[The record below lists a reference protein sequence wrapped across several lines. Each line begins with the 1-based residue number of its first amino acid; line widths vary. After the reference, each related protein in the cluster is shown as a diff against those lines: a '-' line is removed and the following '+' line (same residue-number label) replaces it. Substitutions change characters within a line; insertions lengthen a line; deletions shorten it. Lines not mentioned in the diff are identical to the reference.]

1 VRLAILTSRIRVEE
15 KLLIEALRRRAIAFD
30 IIDDGE
36 LLLDLSRPDEQWREY
51 DAVLYR
57 SLSQSRGLAVL
68 HVLEH
73 WGIRVCNSAAVTA
86 TCNDKLL
93 TTLAL
98 LRAEIPVPQTLL
110 AFDTQVTIRGIEAL
124 GYPVVLKPTSGSWGR
139 LLARI
144 NDRDAAE
151 AVLEHQETLGSYQH
165 HIHYVQEYIAK
176 QQRDI
181 RAFVVGERTICAIY
195 RTSEHWVTNTAR
207 GAVASNCPVT
217 PELESLCAR
226 AAQAVGGG
234 ILAVD
239 LLEDPQRGLLVNEIN
254 ATMEF
259 RNSIAP
265 TGVDIPNEMID
276 YVFSGVT
283 IGTEGDASVPTPHP
297 HCRDKDIRTD
307 ETIGHVGD
315 ASVPTPHPHHSRPYG
330 LAGIEGDASV
340 PTPHPHYSRPYGLQE
355 EVVR

>member
-1 VRLAILTSRIRVEE
+1 MRLAILTSRIRVEE
-15 KLLIEALRRRAIAFD
+15 RLLIDALRQRAIAFD
-30 IIDDGE
+30 IVDDGE
-36 LLLDLSRPDEQWREY
+36 LLLDLSYPDERWRDY
-51 DAVLYR
+51 DAVLCR
-57 SLSQSRGLAVL
+57 SMSQSRGLAML

-73 WGIRVCNSAAVTA
+73 WGVRVYNPATVTA

-98 LRAEIPVPQTLL
+98 LRAGIPTPHTML
-110 AFDTQVTIRGIEAL
+110 AFDSQVAIKGMDML

-151 AVLEHQETLGSYQH
+151 AVLEHRETLGSYQH
-165 HIHYVQEYIAK
+165 HIHYIQEYIAK
-176 QQRDI
+176 PQRDI

-217 PELESLCAR
+217 PELDSLCVR

-234 ILAVD
+234 ILAIDV
-239 LLEDPQRGLLVNEIN
+239 LEDERRGLLINEIN

-265 TGVDIPNEMID
+265 TGVDIPNAMLD
-276 YVFSGVT
+276 YVLSCV
-283 IGTEGDASVPTPHP
+283 
-297 HCRDKDIRTD
+297 
-307 ETIGHVGD
+307 
-315 ASVPTPHPHHSRPYG
+315 
-330 LAGIEGDASV
+330 
-340 PTPHPHYSRPYGLQE
+340 QE
-355 EVVR
+355 EAVR

>member
-1 VRLAILTSRIRVEE
+1 MVRLAILTSRIRVEE
-15 KLLIEALRRRAIAFD
+15 KLLIEALRQRAIAFD

-36 LLLDLSRPDEQWREY
+36 LLFDLSNPDERWREY

-57 SLSQSRGLAVL
+57 SVSQSRGLAVL
-68 HVLEH
+68 HILEH
-73 WGIRVCNSAAVTA
+73 WGVPVYNPAAVTA

-98 LRAEIPVPQTLL
+98 LRADIPTPRTLL
-110 AFDTQVTIRGIEAL
+110 AFEPQVTVRAMEML
-124 GYPVVLKPTSGSWGR
+124 GYPVVLKPTAGSWGR

-165 HIHYVQEYIAK
+165 HIHYVQEHITK
-176 QQRDI
+176 PQRDI

-217 PELESLCAR
+217 SELESLCVR

-234 ILAVD
+234 ILAIDVF
-239 LLEDPQRGLLVNEIN
+239 EDPQRGLLVNEIN

-265 TGVDIPNEMID
+265 TGVDIPNLMLD
-276 YVFSGVT
+276 YVLSNV
-283 IGTEGDASVPTPHP
+283 
-297 HCRDKDIRTD
+297 R
-307 ETIGHVGD
+307 
-315 ASVPTPHPHHSRPYG
+315 
-330 LAGIEGDASV
+330 
-340 PTPHPHYSRPYGLQE
+340 E

>member
-1 VRLAILTSRIRVEE
+1 MRLAILTSRIRVEE
-15 KLLIEALRRRAIAFD
+15 RLLIDALRQRAIAFD
-30 IIDDGE
+30 IVDDGE
-36 LLLDLSRPDEQWREY
+36 LLLDLSYPDERWREY
-51 DAVLYR
+51 DAVLCR
-57 SLSQSRGLAVL
+57 SMSQSRGLAML

-73 WGIRVCNSAAVTA
+73 WGVRVYNPATVTA

-98 LRAEIPVPQTLL
+98 LRAGIPTPHTML
-110 AFDTQVTIRGIEAL
+110 AFDSQVAIKGMDML
-124 GYPVVLKPTSGSWGR
+124 SYPVVLKPTSGSWGR

-151 AVLEHQETLGSYQH
+151 AVLEHRETLGSYQH
-165 HIHYVQEYIAK
+165 HIHYIQEYIAK
-176 QQRDI
+176 PQRDI

-217 PELESLCAR
+217 PELDSLCVR

-234 ILAVD
+234 ILAIDV
-239 LLEDPQRGLLVNEIN
+239 LEDERRGLLINEIN

-265 TGVDIPNEMID
+265 TGVDIPNAMLD
-276 YVFSGVT
+276 YVLSCV
-283 IGTEGDASVPTPHP
+283 
-297 HCRDKDIRTD
+297 
-307 ETIGHVGD
+307 
-315 ASVPTPHPHHSRPYG
+315 
-330 LAGIEGDASV
+330 
-340 PTPHPHYSRPYGLQE
+340 QE
-355 EVVR
+355 EAVR

>member
-1 VRLAILTSRIRVEE
+1 MWRWHRRSKKIGGNDTMRLAILTSRVRVEE
-15 KLLIEALRRRAIAFD
+15 KLLIEALRKRAIAFD

-36 LLLDLSRPDEQWREY
+36 LLLDLSHPDERWREY
-51 DAVLYR
+51 DAVLCR
-57 SLSQSRGLAVL
+57 SMSQSRGLAVL

-73 WGIRVCNSAAVTA
+73 WGVRAYNPASVTA

-98 LRAEIPVPQTLL
+98 LRAGIPTPRTLL
-110 AFDTQVTIRGIEAL
+110 AFDTQVTIRGIEML
-124 GYPVVLKPTSGSWGR
+124 GYPVVLKPTTGSWGR

-165 HIHYVQEYIAK
+165 HVHYVQEHVDK
-176 QQRDI
+176 PQRDI
-181 RAFVVGERTICAIY
+181 RAFVVGGRTICAIY

-217 PELESLCAR
+217 PELDDLCVR
-226 AAQAVGGG
+226 AARAVGGG
-234 ILAVD
+234 ILAIDV
-239 LLEDPQRGLLVNEIN
+239 LEDPQRGLLINEIN

-265 TGVDIPNEMID
+265 TGVDIPNEMLD
-276 YVFSGVT
+276 YVLSGV
-283 IGTEGDASVPTPHP
+283 
-297 HCRDKDIRTD
+297 
-307 ETIGHVGD
+307 
-315 ASVPTPHPHHSRPYG
+315 
-330 LAGIEGDASV
+330 
-340 PTPHPHYSRPYGLQE
+340 QE
-355 EVVR
+355 EAVR

>member
-1 VRLAILTSRIRVEE
+1 LEVLRLEQ
-15 KLLIEALRRRAIAFD
+15 RAIAFD

-36 LLLDLSRPDEQWREY
+36 LLLDLSHPAERWREY
-51 DAVLYR
+51 DAVLCR
-57 SLSQSRGLAVL
+57 SMSQSRGLAVL

-73 WGIRVCNSAAVTA
+73 WGVRVFNPAGVTA

-98 LRAEIPVPQTLL
+98 LHAGIPTPHTLL
-110 AFDTQVTIRGIEAL
+110 AFDSHVTMSGIETL
-124 GYPVVLKPTSGSWGR
+124 GYPVVLKPITGSWGR

-165 HIHYVQEYIAK
+165 HIHYVQDYIDK
-176 QQRDI
+176 PQRDI
-181 RAFVVGERTICAIY
+181 RAFVVGDRTICAIY

-207 GAVASNCPVT
+207 GAVATDCPVT
-217 PELESLCAR
+217 PELDNLCVS

-234 ILAVD
+234 ILAID
-239 LLEDPQRGLLVNEIN
+239 LLEDPERGLLVNEIN

-265 TGVDIPNEMID
+265 TGVDIPGAMLD
-276 YVFSGVT
+276 YVLSGV
-283 IGTEGDASVPTPHP
+283 
-297 HCRDKDIRTD
+297 
-307 ETIGHVGD
+307 
-315 ASVPTPHPHHSRPYG
+315 
-330 LAGIEGDASV
+330 
-340 PTPHPHYSRPYGLQE
+340 QE
-355 EVVR
+355 AVK

>member
-1 VRLAILTSRIRVEE
+1 MRIAILTSRIRVEE
-15 KLLIEALRRRAIAFD
+15 KLLIEALNRRNVAFD
-30 IIDDGE
+30 IVDDGE
-36 LLLDLSRPDEQWREY
+36 LLFDLAQPDERWRSY
-51 DAVLYR
+51 DAVLCR
-57 SLSQSRGLAVL
+57 SVSQSRGLAVL

-73 WGIRVCNSAAVTA
+73 WGIPVYNSATTTA

-98 LRAEIPVPQTLL
+98 LGAGLAVPRTLL
-110 AFDTQVTIRGIEAL
+110 GLDAQSALHGIETL
-124 GYPVVLKPTSGSWGR
+124 GYPVVLKPTTGSWGR

-165 HIHYVQEYIAK
+165 SIHYIQEYIAK
-176 QQRDI
+176 PQRDI
-181 RAFVVGERTICAIY
+181 RAFVVGEHTICAIY

-207 GAVASNCPVT
+207 GAVTSNCPVT
-217 PELESLCAR
+217 PELDSLCVK

-239 LLEDPQRGLLVNEIN
+239 VLEDPERGLLINEIN

-265 TGVDIPNEMID
+265 TGVDIPNAMLD
-276 YVFSGVT
+276 YVLLGRDECGPSASMMGA
-283 IGTEGDASVPTPHP
+283 GEGWNT
-297 HCRDKDIRTD
+297 
-307 ETIGHVGD
+307 
-315 ASVPTPHPHHSRPYG
+315 
-330 LAGIEGDASV
+330 
-340 PTPHPHYSRPYGLQE
+340 E
-355 EVVR
+355 EVAR

>member
-1 VRLAILTSRIRVEE
+1 MRLAILTSRIRVEE
-15 KLLIEALRRRAIAFD
+15 RLLIDALRQRAIAFD
-30 IIDDGE
+30 IVDDGE
-36 LLLDLSRPDEQWREY
+36 LLLDLSYPDERWREY
-51 DAVLYR
+51 DAVLCR
-57 SLSQSRGLAVL
+57 SMSQSRGLAML

-73 WGIRVCNSAAVTA
+73 WGVRVYNPATVTA

-98 LRAEIPVPQTLL
+98 LRAGIPTPHTML
-110 AFDTQVTIRGIEAL
+110 AFDSQVAMKGMDML
-124 GYPVVLKPTSGSWGR
+124 SYPVVLKPTSGSWGR

-151 AVLEHQETLGSYQH
+151 AVLEHRETLGSYQH
-165 HIHYVQEYIAK
+165 HIHYIQEYIAK
-176 QQRDI
+176 PQRDI

-217 PELESLCAR
+217 PELDSLCVR

-234 ILAVD
+234 ILAIDV
-239 LLEDPQRGLLVNEIN
+239 LEDERRGLLINEIN

-265 TGVDIPNEMID
+265 TGVDIPNAMLD
-276 YVFSGVT
+276 YVLSCV
-283 IGTEGDASVPTPHP
+283 
-297 HCRDKDIRTD
+297 
-307 ETIGHVGD
+307 
-315 ASVPTPHPHHSRPYG
+315 
-330 LAGIEGDASV
+330 
-340 PTPHPHYSRPYGLQE
+340 QE
-355 EVVR
+355 EAVR

>member
-1 VRLAILTSRIRVEE
+1 MVRLAILTSRIRVEE
-15 KLLIEALRRRAIAFD
+15 KLLIEALRQRAIAFD

-36 LLLDLSRPDEQWREY
+36 LLFDLSNPDERWREY

-57 SLSQSRGLAVL
+57 SVSQSRGLAVL
-68 HVLEH
+68 HILEH
-73 WGIRVCNSAAVTA
+73 WGIPVYNSAAVTA

-98 LRAEIPVPQTLL
+98 LRADIPTPRTLL
-110 AFDTQVTIRGIEAL
+110 AFEPQVTVRAMEML
-124 GYPVVLKPTSGSWGR
+124 GYPVVLKPTTGSWGR

-165 HIHYVQEYIAK
+165 HIHYVQEHITK
-176 QQRDI
+176 PQRDI

-217 PELESLCAR
+217 PELESLCRR

-234 ILAVD
+234 ILAID
-239 LLEDPQRGLLVNEIN
+239 IFEDPQRGLLVNEIN

-265 TGVDIPNEMID
+265 TGVDIPNLMLD
-276 YVFSGVT
+276 YVLSNV
-283 IGTEGDASVPTPHP
+283 
-297 HCRDKDIRTD
+297 R
-307 ETIGHVGD
+307 
-315 ASVPTPHPHHSRPYG
+315 
-330 LAGIEGDASV
+330 
-340 PTPHPHYSRPYGLQE
+340 E
-355 EVVR
+355 EVMR

>member
-1 VRLAILTSRIRVEE
+1 MVRLAILTSRIRVEE
-15 KLLIEALRRRAIAFD
+15 KLLIDALKQRAITFD

-36 LLLDLSRPDEQWREY
+36 LLLDLSHPDERWREY
-51 DAVLYR
+51 DAILCR
-57 SLSQSRGLAVL
+57 SMSQSRGLAVL
-68 HVLEH
+68 HILEH
-73 WGIRVCNSAAVTA
+73 WGVRVYNSASVTA

-98 LRAEIPVPQTLL
+98 LRAGIPTPRTLV
-110 AFDTQVTIRGIEAL
+110 AFDPEVTIRGIEML
-124 GYPVVLKPTSGSWGR
+124 GYPVVLKPITGSWGR

-165 HIHYVQEYIAK
+165 HVHYVQEHIVK
-176 QQRDI
+176 PQRDI
-181 RAFVVGERTICAIY
+181 RAFVVGGRTICAIY

-217 PELESLCAR
+217 PELDRLCVR

-234 ILAVD
+234 ILAIDV
-239 LLEDPQRGLLVNEIN
+239 LEDPQYGLLINEIN

-265 TGVDIPNEMID
+265 TGVDIPHAMLD
-276 YVFSGVT
+276 FVLSGV
-283 IGTEGDASVPTPHP
+283 
-297 HCRDKDIRTD
+297 
-307 ETIGHVGD
+307 
-315 ASVPTPHPHHSRPYG
+315 
-330 LAGIEGDASV
+330 
-340 PTPHPHYSRPYGLQE
+340 QE
-355 EVVR
+355 EVMR

>member
-1 VRLAILTSRIRVEE
+1 MEE
-15 KLLIEALRRRAIAFD
+15 KLLFDALRKRAIAFD

-36 LLLDLSRPDEQWREY
+36 LLLDLTHPDERWREY
-51 DAVLYR
+51 DAVLCR

-68 HVLEH
+68 TVLEH
-73 WGIRVCNSAAVTA
+73 WGMRVYNSAAVTA
-86 TCNDKLL
+86 LCNDKLL

-98 LRAEIPVPQTLL
+98 LRADVPTPRTLL
-110 AFDTQVTIRGIEAL
+110 AFEPQVSIQGIEML
-124 GYPVVLKPTSGSWGR
+124 GYPVVLKPIAGSWGR

-165 HIHYVQEYIAK
+165 SIHYIQQYVAK
-176 QQRDI
+176 PQRDI
-181 RAFVVGERTICAIY
+181 RAFVVGGQTICAIY

-217 PELESLCAR
+217 TELNSLCVR

-234 ILAVD
+234 ILAIDV
-239 LLEDPQRGLLVNEIN
+239 LEDPEYGLLVNEIN

-265 TGVDIPNEMID
+265 TGVDIPNAMLD
-276 YVFSGVT
+276 YVLSG
-283 IGTEGDASVPTPHP
+283 IREGVA
-297 HCRDKDIRTD
+297 R
-307 ETIGHVGD
+307 
-315 ASVPTPHPHHSRPYG
+315 
-330 LAGIEGDASV
+330 
-340 PTPHPHYSRPYGLQE
+340 
-355 EVVR
+355 

>member
-1 VRLAILTSRIRVEE
+1 MRLAILTSRIRVEE
-15 KLLIEALRRRAIAFD
+15 KLLVSALERRAIAFD

-36 LLLDLSRPDEQWREY
+36 LFFDLSRPDERWRRY
-51 DAVLYR
+51 DAVLCR

-73 WGIRVCNSAAVTA
+73 WGIRVYNPAGVTA

-98 LRAEIPVPQTLL
+98 LHAGIPTPRTLL
-110 AFDTQVTIRGIEAL
+110 AFDAQVTIQGSEML
-124 GYPVVLKPTSGSWGR
+124 GYPVVFKPVNGSWGR

-165 HIHYVQEYIAK
+165 HVHYVQEYIAK
-176 QQRDI
+176 PLRDI
-181 RAFVVGERTICAIY
+181 RAFVTGERTICAIY

-217 PELESLCAR
+217 PELDSLCVR

-234 ILAVD
+234 ILAIDV
-239 LLEDPQRGLLVNEIN
+239 LEDPQRGLLVNEIN

-265 TGVDIPNEMID
+265 TGVDIPNEMLD
-276 YVFSGVT
+276 YVLSGVQ
-283 IGTEGDASVPTPHP
+283 EGAM
-297 HCRDKDIRTD
+297 R
-307 ETIGHVGD
+307 
-315 ASVPTPHPHHSRPYG
+315 
-330 LAGIEGDASV
+330 
-340 PTPHPHYSRPYGLQE
+340 
-355 EVVR
+355 

>member
-1 VRLAILTSRIRVEE
+1 MRLAILTSRVRVEE
-15 KLLIEALRRRAIAFD
+15 KLLVEALRRRNVEFD

-36 LLLDLSRPDEQWREY
+36 LLFDLACPDPRWQQY
-51 DAVLYR
+51 DAVLCR
-57 SLSQSRGLAVL
+57 SVSQSRGLAVL
-68 HVLEH
+68 HILEH
-73 WGIRVCNSAAVTA
+73 WGIPVYNSAAVTA

-98 LRAEIPVPQTLL
+98 LQAGIPIPRTLL
-110 AFDTQVTIRGIEAL
+110 AFEQHTAVQGIEML
-124 GYPVVLKPTSGSWGR
+124 GYPVVLKPTTGSWGR

-144 NDRDAAE
+144 RDRDAAE

-165 HIHYVQEYIAK
+165 HIHYIQEYITK
-176 QQRDI
+176 PQRDI
-181 RAFVVGERTICAIY
+181 RAFVVGDRTICAIY

-217 PELESLCAR
+217 PELDSLCTS

-239 LLEDPQRGLLVNEIN
+239 VLEDPERGMLVNEIN

-265 TGVDIPNEMID
+265 TGVDIPNAMLD
-276 YVFSGVT
+276 YVFSQVR
-283 IGTEGDASVPTPHP
+283 V
-297 HCRDKDIRTD
+297 
-307 ETIGHVGD
+307 
-315 ASVPTPHPHHSRPYG
+315 SR
-330 LAGIEGDASV
+330 IE
-340 PTPHPHYSRPYGLQE
+340 LE
-355 EVVR
+355 EVAQ

>member
-1 VRLAILTSRIRVEE
+1 MRLAILTSRLRVEE
-15 KLLIEALRRRAIAFD
+15 KLLIAALKQRSIEFD

-36 LLLDLSRPDEQWREY
+36 LLLDLAHPDERWRTY

-57 SLSQSRGLAVL
+57 SMSQSQGLAVL
-68 HVLEH
+68 RVLEH
-73 WGIRVCNSAAVTA
+73 WGVLVYNTATVTA

-98 LRAEIPVPQTLL
+98 LRAGIPTPHTLL
-110 AFDTQVTIRGIEAL
+110 AFDSQVTIQGIEML
-124 GYPVVLKPTSGSWGR
+124 GYPAVLKPITGSWGR

-165 HIHYVQEYIAK
+165 RIHYVQEYIAK
-176 QQRDI
+176 PLRDI
-181 RAFVVGERTICAIY
+181 RAFVVGSRTICAIY

-207 GAVASNCPVT
+207 GAIASNCPVT
-217 PELESLCAR
+217 PELDSLCVR

-234 ILAVD
+234 ILAIDV
-239 LLEDPQRGLLVNEIN
+239 LEDPQHGLLVNEIN

-265 TGVDIPNEMID
+265 TGVDIPNEMLD
-276 YVFSGVT
+276 
-283 IGTEGDASVPTPHP
+283 
-297 HCRDKDIRTD
+297 
-307 ETIGHVGD
+307 
-315 ASVPTPHPHHSRPYG
+315 
-330 LAGIEGDASV
+330 
-340 PTPHPHYSRPYGLQE
+340 
-355 EVVR
+355 

>member
-1 VRLAILTSRIRVEE
+1 MRLAILTSRIRVEE
-15 KLLIEALRRRAIAFD
+15 KLLVDALKRRAIAFD

-36 LLLDLSRPDEQWREY
+36 LLLNLSCPDERWCEY
-51 DAVLYR
+51 DAVLCR

-73 WGIRVCNSAAVTA
+73 WGIPVYNSAAVTA

-98 LRAEIPVPQTLL
+98 LRAGIPTPRTML
-110 AFDTQVTIRGIEAL
+110 AFDANTTIQGIEML
-124 GYPVVLKPTSGSWGR
+124 GYPVVLKPVTGSWGR
-139 LLARI
+139 LLARV

-151 AVLEHQETLGSYQH
+151 AVLEYQETLGSYQH
-165 HIHYVQEYIAK
+165 HVHYVQEYIAK
-176 QQRDI
+176 PQRDI

-207 GAVASNCPVT
+207 GAIASNCPVT
-217 PELESLCAR
+217 PELDSLCIR

-234 ILAVD
+234 ILAIDV
-239 LLEDPQRGLLVNEIN
+239 LEDPDRGLLVNEIN

-265 TGVDIPNEMID
+265 TGVDIPNAMLD
-276 YVFSGVT
+276 YVLTGVR
-283 IGTEGDASVPTPHP
+283 EGVA
-297 HCRDKDIRTD
+297 
-307 ETIGHVGD
+307 
-315 ASVPTPHPHHSRPYG
+315 
-330 LAGIEGDASV
+330 
-340 PTPHPHYSRPYGLQE
+340 
-355 EVVR
+355 